1 MAEERVLVIDSSP
14 TDLKFLRDVILR
26 PRGYTVFS
34 AQDGEVGLQAALE
47 HKPDLII
54 VERRLPKLSGLE
66 VIEALQKKGSDIPL
80 ILMASESSEQAI
92 MRALRL
98 GVQDYIV
105 KPFSGEAMLQTVER
119 VLAEERRRRRRLDK
133 GIAEINKQLERR
145 VKELSTLYRIGK
157 AVTSLLD
164 LEKVLN
170 RIVEAAVFLTGAEE
184 GFLLLVDEETGELY
198 MRAGKGLGEKYA
210 HGFRV
215 RVADSLSGQV
225 LQTGKPIMVSSVQDE
240 EKFKLKT
247 GYLVKSLLH
256 VPLKVRDEII
266 GVLSVHNRLLPKAFT
281 NNELYLLSALADY
294 TAIAVENARLYWES
308 YEEAKRLTELL
319 RAQQEEARLASE
331 MAERERQ
338 EMEGFI
344 SGLRSHGEEAALNME
359 EAEQLARGLRAQ
371 ATVVEQLAQRLR
383 AQKSRVDQLAKTLSA
398 SPTLLPFTKEL
409 VPLVRGEVVGGQLDP
424 MSAVLGSLAEGVIL
438 SESGGRIV
446 IANAAA
452 GRMVGLSGISLVGH
466 DIQTICPD
474 IRWPKN
480 IQLLK
485 LARTEGPL
493 PEAGKRIEMTMW
505 VGGRMLVA
513 TLRRLENET
522 GDMVGMI
529 TTLRDVT
536 LEREAQRLGEEFGI
550 AISQELRTPMTSIT
564 GYTDLL
570 LGETVG
576 LIGNMQRK
584 FLQRIK
590 LSTHRMGAVLNDL
603 IEVEPVTVE
612 RPDVRP
618 KTADIVQLIDE
629 ASSEAS
635 TDLQAKGIRLSLEVA
650 ENLPPANTDPDSI
663 RQIIT
668 NLLSNAHQCTPQNG
682 EISIRAGVQQ
692 EKPEEPGKNGL
703 TYLLVS
709 VTDSGGGIAPE
720 DQGRVFDRDYRST
733 HSSITGLGE
742 TNTVMPSLKA
752 LAEFQGGR
760 LWLESEMG
768 VGSTFSLIL
777 PVVISSNEE
786 GKGERGE
793 DFPAQLI

>member
-1 MAEERVLVIDSSP
+1 MAKTRVLVIDSSP
-14 TDLKFLRDVILR
+14 IDLKFLRDVILR

-34 AQDGEVGLQAALE
+34 AQDGEAGLQAALE

-133 GIAEINKQLERR
+133 GITEINKQMERR

-210 HGFRV
+210 RGFRV

-225 LQTGKPIMVSSVQDE
+225 VQTGKPFMLSSVQDE
-240 EKFKLKT
+240 ERFKLKT
-247 GYLVKSLLH
+247 GYLVSSLLH
-256 VPLKVRDEII
+256 VPLKVRDEVI
-266 GVLSVHNRLLPKAFT
+266 GVLSVDNKLSPKAFT

-294 TAIAVENARLYWES
+294 AAIAIENACLYEES
-308 YEEAKRLTELL
+308 YEETKRLTELL
-319 RAQQEEARLASE
+319 RAQQEKVRLAGE

-338 EMEGFI
+338 EVESLI
-344 SGLRSHGEEAALNME
+344 SELRSHGEEAALNIE
-359 EAEQLARGLRAQ
+359 EAGQLARGLRAQ
-371 ATVVEQLAQRLR
+371 ATVAEQLVQRLGAQR
-383 AQKSRVDQLAKTLSA
+383 SRVDQLARTLSA
-398 SPTLLPFTKEL
+398 SPILLPFAKEL
-409 VPLVRGEVVGGQLDP
+409 VPLERGKVVGGQLAP
-424 MSAVLGSLAEGVIL
+424 MSAILGSLAEGVIV
-438 SESGGRIV
+438 SEPGGRIV
-446 IANAAA
+446 VANAAA
-452 GRMVGLSGISLVGH
+452 GRIVGLSGIPLVGH
-466 DIQTICPD
+466 DVQTICPD
-474 IRWPKN
+474 IRWAKN

-485 LARTEGPL
+485 LARTEGPS
-493 PEAGKRIEMTMW
+493 PEAGKKLEMTMW

-513 TLRRLENET
+513 TLRRFENET
-522 GDMVGMI
+522 GDMVGI
-529 TTLRDVT
+529 IATLRDVT
-536 LEREAQRLGEEFGI
+536 LEREAQRLREEFGI
-550 AISQELRTPMTSIT
+550 TVSQELRTPMTSIT

-570 LGETVG
+570 LEETVG

-590 LSTHRMGAVLNDL
+590 LSTHRMGAVLNEL

-612 RPDVRP
+612 QPEVQA
-618 KTADIVQLIDE
+618 KTADIVQFIDE
-629 ASSEAS
+629 ASSEVSAE
-635 TDLQAKGIRLSLEVA
+635 LQAKGIRLSLEVA
-650 ENLPPANTDPDSI
+650 EKLPLAHADPDSI

-668 NLLSNAHQCTPQNG
+668 NLLSNAYQCAPQDS
-682 EISIRAGVQQ
+682 EISIRARVQE
-692 EKPEEPGKNGL
+692 EKPEEPENSGL
-703 TYLLVS
+703 AHLVVS

-733 HSSITGLGE
+733 HPSITGLGE
-742 TNTVMPSLKA
+742 TNMVMPSVKA
-752 LAEFQGGR
+752 LAEAQGGR

-777 PVVISSNEE
+777 PVATSSNEE
-786 GKGERGE
+786 GKGEGGG
-793 DFPAQLI
+793 DFPAQSI

>member
-14 TDLKFLRDVILR
+14 SDLKFLRDVLLR

-34 AQDGEVGLQAALE
+34 AQDGEAGLQAALE

-54 VERRLPKLSGLE
+54 VERRLPRLSGLE

-80 ILMASESSEQAI
+80 ILTTSESSEQAI
-92 MRALRL
+92 TRALRL
-98 GVQDYIV
+98 GVRDYIV

-119 VLAEERRRRRRLDK
+119 VLAEERRRGRRLDK
-133 GIAEINKQLERR
+133 GITEINKQLERR

-225 LQTGKPIMVSSVQDE
+225 VQTGKPIMVSSVRDE

-256 VPLKVRDEII
+256 VPLKVRDDVI
-266 GVLSVHNRLLPKAFT
+266 GVLSVHNTLSSKAFT
-281 NNELYLLSALADY
+281 DNELYLLSALADY
-294 TAIAVENARLYWES
+294 AAIAIENARLYQETD
-308 YEEAKRLTELL
+308 EEAKRLTELL
-319 RAQQEEARLASE
+319 RAQEEARPADE
-331 MAERERQ
+331 MTEGERQ
-338 EMEGFI
+338 EVESFI
-344 SGLRSHGEEAALNME
+344 SELCSHGEEASLSIE

-371 ATVVEQLAQRLR
+371 ATMADQMAQRLG
-383 AQKSRVDQLAKTLSA
+383 AQRSRVDQLARMLSA
-398 SPTLLPFTKEL
+398 SPTLLPVTKEL
-409 VPLVRGEVVGGQLDP
+409 VPSERGKVVGGQLDP
-424 MSAVLGSLAEGVIL
+424 MSAILGSLAEGVIV
-438 SESGGRIV
+438 SEPSGRIV
-446 IANAAA
+446 ISNAAA
-452 GRMVGLSGISLVGH
+452 GRIVGLPGIPLVGH

-474 IRWPKN
+474 IRWTKN

-485 LARTEGPL
+485 LARMEGPS
-493 PEAGKRIEMTMW
+493 PEAGNRMEMTMW

-522 GDMVGMI
+522 GDMLGI
-529 TTLRDVT
+529 IATLRDVT
-536 LEREAQRLGEEFGI
+536 LEREAQRLREEFGVVVC
-550 AISQELRTPMTSIT
+550 QELRTPITSIT

-590 LSTHRMGAVLNDL
+590 LSTHRMGAVLNEL
-603 IEVEPVTVE
+603 IEVEPVKVE
-612 RPDVRP
+612 QPDVQAE
-618 KTADIVQLIDE
+618 TADIVQLIDE

-635 TDLQAKGIRLSLEVA
+635 AELQAKGIRLRLEVA
-650 ENLPPANTDPDSI
+650 EKLPPANAAPDGL

-668 NLLSNAHQCTPQNG
+668 NLLGNAYQCTPQSG
-682 EISIRAGVQQ
+682 EILIRARVQ
-692 EKPEEPGKNGL
+692 EEEPEEPGKSEL
-703 TYLLVS
+703 AYLVVS
-709 VTDSGGGIAPE
+709 ITDSGGGIAHE

-733 HSSITGLGE
+733 HPSITGLGE
-742 TNTVMPSLKA
+742 TNMVMPSLKA
-752 LAEFQGGR
+752 LAEAQGGR
-760 LWLESEMG
+760 LWLESEIG
-768 VGSTFSLIL
+768 VGSTFSLLL
-777 PVVISSNEE
+777 PVATSSNEE
-786 GKGERGE
+786 E
-793 DFPAQLI
+793 DGWK

>member
-14 TDLKFLRDVILR
+14 SDLKFLRDVLLR

-34 AQDGEVGLQAALE
+34 AQDGEAGLQAVLE

-66 VIEALQKKGSDIPL
+66 VIEALQKRGSDIPL
-80 ILMASESSEQAI
+80 ILMTSESSEQAI
-92 MRALRL
+92 TRALRL
-98 GVQDYIV
+98 GVRDYVV

-119 VLAEERRRRRRLDK
+119 VLAGERRERRRLDK
-133 GIAEINKQLERR
+133 GITEINKQLERR
-145 VKELSTLYRIGK
+145 VKELGTLYQIGK

-184 GFLLLVDEETGELY
+184 GFLLLVDDETGELY

-225 LQTGKPIMVSSVQDE
+225 VQTGQPIMVSSVQDQ

-256 VPLKVRDEII
+256 VPLKVRDEVI
-266 GVLSVHNRLLPKAFT
+266 GVLSVHNTLSSKAFT
-281 NNELYLLSALADY
+281 DNELYLLSALADY
-294 TAIAVENARLYWES
+294 AAIAIENARLYQES
-308 YEEAKRLTELL
+308 DEEAKRLTELL
-319 RAQQEEARLASE
+319 RAQEEARPAE
-331 MAERERQ
+331 MTEGERQ
-338 EMEGFI
+338 EVECLI
-344 SGLRSHGEEAALNME
+344 SELCSTGEKAALSIE

-371 ATVVEQLAQRLR
+371 ATVAEQLAQRLGAQRSR
-383 AQKSRVDQLAKTLSA
+383 ADQLARMLSA

-409 VPLVRGEVVGGQLDP
+409 VPSERGKVVGGQLDP
-424 MSAVLGSLAEGVIL
+424 MSAILGSLVEGVII
-438 SESGGRIV
+438 SEPGGRII

-452 GRMVGLSGISLVGH
+452 GRVVGLPGIPLVGR

-474 IRWPKN
+474 IRWTKN

-485 LARTEGPL
+485 LDRTEGSS
-493 PEAGKRIEMTMW
+493 PEAGKKIEMTMW
-505 VGGRMLVA
+505 MESRILAA
-513 TLRRLENET
+513 TLRRFENES
-522 GDMVGMI
+522 GDMLGI
-529 TTLRDVT
+529 IATLRDVT
-536 LEREAQRLGEEFGI
+536 LEREAQRLREEFGVVVC
-550 AISQELRTPMTSIT
+550 QELRTPMTSIT

-590 LSTHRMGAVLNDL
+590 LSTQGMGAVLNEL

-612 RPDVRP
+612 QPEAQA

-635 TDLQAKGIRLSLEVA
+635 TELQAKGIRLRLEVA
-650 ENLPPANTDPDSI
+650 EKLPPANADPDGI

-668 NLLSNAHQCTPQNG
+668 NLLGNACQGTPQNG
-682 EISIRAGVQQ
+682 EMLIGVRVQ
-692 EKPEEPGKNGL
+692 EEEPEEPGKRGL
-703 TYLLVS
+703 AYLVVS

-733 HSSITGLGE
+733 HPSITGLGE
-742 TNTVMPSLKA
+742 TNMVMPSLKA
-752 LAEFQGGR
+752 LTEAQGGR

-777 PVVISSNEE
+777 PVATSSNEE
-786 GKGERGE
+786 EEGLK
-793 DFPAQLI
+793 

>member
-1 MAEERVLVIDSSP
+1 MAEERVLIIDSNPS
-14 TDLKFLRDVILR
+14 DLKFLRDVVLR

-34 AQDGEVGLQAALE
+34 AQDGETGLQAALE

-54 VERRLPKLSGLE
+54 VERRLPRLSGLE
-66 VIEALQKKGSDIPL
+66 VIEALQKRGSEIPL

-92 MRALRL
+92 TRALRL
-98 GVQDYIV
+98 GVRDYIV
-105 KPFSGEAMLQTVER
+105 KPFSGEAMLQAVER
-119 VLAEERRRRRRLDK
+119 VLAGERRERSRLDK

-170 RIVEAAVFLTGAEE
+170 RIVEAAVFLAGAEE
-184 GFLLLVDEETGELY
+184 GFLLLVDGETGELY

-215 RVADSLSGQV
+215 RVTDSLSGQV
-225 LQTGKPIMVSSVQDE
+225 VQTGKPIMVSSVQDE

-256 VPLKVRDEII
+256 VPLKVRDEVI
-266 GVLSVHNRLLPKAFT
+266 GVLSVDNKLSPKAFT
-281 NNELYLLSALADY
+281 DNELYLLSALADY
-294 TAIAVENARLYWES
+294 AAIAIENARLYQES
-308 YEEAKRLTELL
+308 HEEAKRLTELL
-319 RAQQEEARLASE
+319 RTQEKPRPSSE
-331 MAERERQ
+331 MTERARQ
-338 EMEGFI
+338 VVESFI
-344 SGLRSHGEEAALNME
+344 LELCSHGEEATLGIE

-371 ATVVEQLAQRLR
+371 ATVADQLAQRLS
-383 AQKSRVDQLAKTLSA
+383 AQRNRVDQLARTLSA
-398 SPTLLPFTKEL
+398 PPVPLPSTKEL
-409 VPLVRGEVVGGQLDP
+409 VPLKGGEVVGGQFDP
-424 MSAVLGSLAEGVIL
+424 MSAILGSLAEGVIV
-438 SESGGRIV
+438 SEPDGRIV

-452 GRMVGLSGISLVGH
+452 GRLVGFSGIPLVGH
-466 DIQTICPD
+466 DIQNICPD
-474 IRWPKN
+474 IRWTKN

-485 LARTEGPL
+485 LAKTEGPS
-493 PEAGKRIEMTMW
+493 PEAGKKMEMTLW

-513 TLRRLENET
+513 TLRRLENES
-522 GDMVGMI
+522 GDMFGI
-529 TTLRDVT
+529 IAILRDVT
-536 LEREAQRLGEEFGI
+536 LEREAQRLREEFGVVV
-550 AISQELRTPMTSIT
+550 SQELRTPMTSIT

-590 LSTHRMGAVLNDL
+590 LSTHRMGAVLNEL
-603 IEVEPVTVE
+603 IEVEPVAVE
-612 RPDVRP
+612 QPEVQA

-629 ASSEAS
+629 AVSEAS
-635 TDLQAKGIRLSLEVA
+635 AELQAEDIRLSLQVA
-650 ENLPPANTDPDSI
+650 EKLPPANADPDSI
-663 RQIIT
+663 RQIIA
-668 NLLSNAHQCTPQNG
+668 NLLSNAYQCTPQGG
-682 EISIRAGVQQ
+682 EISIRARVQ
-692 EKPEEPGKNGL
+692 PGESGL
-703 TYLLVS
+703 AHLVIS

-733 HSSITGLGE
+733 HPSISGLGE
-742 TNTVMPSLKA
+742 TNMVMPSLKA
-752 LAEFQGGR
+752 LAEAQGGR

-777 PVVISSNEE
+777 PVAANSNEE
-786 GKGERGE
+786 GSEERGE
-793 DFPAQLI
+793 DFHGRSI